1 MPFSMKKLL
10 IHLVIIFPLFG
21 FTGFSSAKTDQPC
34 PIQSESGFVF
44 RTGQDVVIYLLGK
57 TFVHDNVRITFR
69 QEAIYANGRALTG
82 AFEVLEFNATRA
94 IVVAYSP
101 YTGGRCRFLVD
112 CSENAVMDLSDNTVY
127 VLSSSY

>member
-1 MPFSMKKLL
+1 MKRS
-10 IHLVIIFPLFG
+10 IIFLAIILLALFG
-21 FTGFSSAKTDQPC
+21 ISGSISAKTDQPC
-34 PIQSESGFVF
+34 SLQSESGFVF

-127 VLSSSY
+127 VLTSSY